1 MNDETELAM
10 RQRDELIAHCEPMN
24 RIVIKSRNKAQT
36 PSSLRE
42 WLMAQSLT
50 QDPNDE
56 VYYGVD
62 TYVGVVRVK
71 MLLKDIDKVCS
82 IRTLKRLHGPIAQN
96 FQMIP
101 IINFP

>member
-1 MNDETELAM
+1 
-10 RQRDELIAHCEPMN
+10 MN

-101 IINFP
+101 IDTHTYKYILVIDPQTFEIRKAQ